1 MSFYQSVYRLLA
13 RPLRAM
19 FRVQV
24 TGIEK
29 LPQERGC
36 ILCANHTGNLDVLV
50 ISAGLNRQV
59 RYMAKKELFRIPLLG
74 SLVAA
79 LGAYPVDRGGADVA
93 SIRKTLRLLEEGELV
108 GIFPQGTRYSGVD
121 PKTTKLKHGAGMIA
135 YHAKCDVV
143 PVYLKTKKN
152 KVRFFHKTQLIVGDV
167 IPYEELGF
175 EKGGTKEY
183 KAATEKIF
191 AAVCALNDVT
201 DKAGEMRP

>member
-13 RPLRAM
+13 RPLRAV

-143 PVYLKTKKN
+143 PVY
-152 KVRFFHKTQLIVGDV
+152 
-167 IPYEELGF
+167 
-175 EKGGTKEY
+175 
-183 KAATEKIF
+183 
-191 AAVCALNDVT
+191 
-201 DKAGEMRP
+201 